1 MSIMTDQDRILLKT
15 LVAMAWA
22 DGELN
27 PNECGWLDQVF
38 EHLALPEEERQQ
50 LMDTPQSLPSAAD
63 YSSALSSEEDREFLV
78 KVLLTMA
85 SSDGSICKDEQS
97 MLEEVGARLGIS
109 SDRIKD
115 LKLQAVG

>member
-1 MSIMTDQDRILLKT
+1 MSIITDQDRILLKT

-50 LMDTPQSLPSAAD
+50 LMDTPQALPTAD
-63 YSSALSSEEDREFLV
+63 EYSSALSSEEDREFLV

-85 SSDGSICKDEQS
+85 SSDGTIRGDEQS
-97 MLEEVGARLGIS
+97 MLEEVGARLGVS
-109 SDRIKD
+109 SARLQD
-115 LKLQAVG
+115 LKLQAVS